1 MPVSH
6 RITSNSFWPM
16 VVAIARPM
24 WDAARARAVISNL
37 GARLRAERAALLG
50 LLRTRVVV
58 RFLETGFS
66 GQFPYKG
73 LGDCIP

>member
-24 WDAARARAVISNL
+24 WDAARQCGYFLNL

-50 LLRTRVVV
+50 LLCTRAVV